1 MSDPQSVVACL
12 YEAFGKGDIETVFAT
27 IGDDIVWH
35 LPGPE
40 KVIPYAGIRHGRD
53 EAVSYLKIIIQ
64 SLEFL
69 EFEVDRVIADGEHV
83 MTLGRSKV
91 RARPT
96 GKDVGYHWASYCRVR
111 DGKVQ
116 EYRVYEDTAA
126 IVEAFQ
132 REGGRGSQSLERE
145 AVN

>member
-1 MSDPQSVVACL
+1 MSDPQTIVARL
-12 YEAFGKGDIETVFAT
+12 YEAFGRGDLETVFST

-40 KVIPYAGIRHGRD
+40 MVIPYAGIRHGRD
-53 EAVSYLKIIIQ
+53 EAVAYLQIIVQ

-69 EFEVDRVIADGEHV
+69 EFKVDRLIADGEHV
-83 MTLGRSKV
+83 VTLGRSRV

-96 GKDVGYHWASYCRVR
+96 GKEAAYHWATYCRVS

-132 REGGRGSQSLERE
+132 RESERGSRSLERE